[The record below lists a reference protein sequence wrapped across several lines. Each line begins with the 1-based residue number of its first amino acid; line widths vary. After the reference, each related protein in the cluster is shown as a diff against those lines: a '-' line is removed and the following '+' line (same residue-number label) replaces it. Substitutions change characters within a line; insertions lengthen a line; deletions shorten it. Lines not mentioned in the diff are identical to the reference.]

1 VRLTRLKDWETGL
14 VMPGEGPSPTVI
26 NVSEGAA
33 ALADSHLDEA
43 DLLRRL
49 GGTGAHGWRELIENW
64 STARPALEALTDV
77 WATDP
82 ERLEKSTVLY
92 GDIDA
97 PLPPLISPTARLF
110 AAGANFPD
118 HASRALTK
126 ATGKQ
131 VTGESLL
138 AEKEQGLPPWGFTVL
153 PGTVIGDRAQV
164 VPPVGVQKLDYEG
177 EVAAVLATGGR
188 RISAEDVRFW
198 GVAPFCDF
206 SIRDPFLGIGG
217 PIDRGVL
224 VWALAKNFDT
234 GNAFGPWLTT
244 VDEGIDV
251 SDLALQCT
259 VNGEV
264 RQSTT
269 TAGMIYGFAE
279 IAAYLS
285 RYVELRPGDIILS
298 GTGAGTAVEDG
309 LEGRFL
315 HPGDEISV
323 AVRGG
328 GVLTTTVGSDS
339 LEAK

>member
-1 VRLTRLKDWETGL
+1 MRLTRLKDWGTGL
-14 VMPGEGPSPTVI
+14 VVPDHGPSPVVI
-26 NVSEGAA
+26 DVAESTAV
-33 ALADSHLDEA
+33 LADSHPDEA
-43 DLLRRL
+43 ELLRRL
-49 GGTGAHGWRELIENW
+49 GGSGPQDWRALIENW
-64 STARPALEALTDV
+64 GGARPALETLRDV
-77 WATDP
+77 WAADP
-82 ERLEKSTVLY
+82 QRFEKCAVPYPDL
-92 GDIDA
+92 DA
-97 PLPPLISPTARLF
+97 PPPPLISPTARLF

-126 ATGKQ
+126 ATGKE
-131 VTGESLL
+131 VTAESLL
-138 AEKEQGLPPWGFTVL
+138 AEKEKGLPPWGFTVL

-164 VPPVGVQKLDYEG
+164 VPPTGVQKLDYEG

-188 RISAEDVRFW
+188 RLEPDDIRFW
-198 GVAPFCDF
+198 AVAPFCDF

-251 SDLALQCT
+251 TDLALECA

-285 RYVELRPGDIILS
+285 RYVELHPGDIILS

-309 LEGRFL
+309 VQGRFL
-315 HPGDEISV
+315 SPGDEVSV
-323 AVRGG
+323 RVRGG
-328 GVLTTTVGSDS
+328 GVLTTSVGSPAP
-339 LEAK
+339 EAP